1 MALDKEQLQS
11 ASAGARFRLN
21 DRLGNIWWSLMLR
34 GLLAVILA
42 IAALFWPQATLSLLF
57 RLVGLYVL
65 LDGALNLVWAFR
77 NGEGGAYLVPGLIS
91 LIIGAVLLFWPSMTG
106 KLLLTIVGI
115 WLLFQ
120 GGSLLLAARRSYP
133 DDPDRGLLINMG
145 IVITIIGLVLVI
157 WPGTGIVAISWA
169 IAIAALVIGALLIFL
184 ALRLHQAEKRFN

>member
-1 MALDKEQLQS
+1 MALDKEPLQT
-11 ASAGARFRLN
+11 AAGAHFRLHN
-21 DRLGNIWWSLMLR
+21 RLGDIWWSLMLR

-184 ALRLHQAEKRFN
+184 ALRLHQVEKRFN

>member
-21 DRLGNIWWSLMLR
+21 DRLGDIWWSLMLR

-184 ALRLHQAEKRFN
+184 ALRLHQVEKRFN

>member
-34 GLLAVILA
+34 GLLAVLLA
-42 IAALFWPQATLSLLF
+42 ISALFWPQATLSLLF

-77 NGEGGAYLVPGLIS
+77 NGEVGAYLVPGLIS

-120 GGSLLLAARRSYP
+120 GGSLLLAASRSYP

-184 ALRLHQAEKRFN
+184 ALRLHQVE